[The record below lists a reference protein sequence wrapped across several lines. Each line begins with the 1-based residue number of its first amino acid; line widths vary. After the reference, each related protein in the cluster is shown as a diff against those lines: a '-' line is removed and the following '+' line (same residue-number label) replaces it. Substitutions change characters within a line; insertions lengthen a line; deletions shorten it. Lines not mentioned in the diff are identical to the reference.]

1 MAFGI
6 VGLSRARTLAYII
19 YYARAWDEGYVTCF
33 ATLMYQNPNT
43 HQKKSE
49 IFGQFTK
56 KQYLCI
62 RFRAQRK
69 RATNDCEI
77 AEKCNAENQPL
88 TKKSKKILKK
98 VA

>member
-1 MAFGI
+1 MNLHF
-6 VGLSRARTLAYII
+6 
-19 YYARAWDEGYVTCF
+19 YA
-33 ATLMYQNPNT
+33 L
-43 HQKKSE
+43 K
-49 IFGQFTK
+49 FGQFTK
-56 KQYLCI
+56 KQYLCT

-88 TKKSKKILKK
+88 TKKSKKMLKK